1 MDSRQ
6 AGRRGGLRG
15 GAARAKALSSERR
28 VEIARGAA
36 HSRWKPEVLV
46 LSQPRDLEELEC
58 FVAFYGNGAAKHDV
72 CNPGAALVWAVSAS
86 RDNACLARMLPVF
99 IWRAR
104 GEVFSAPEIA
114 EARGVDACALGYFL
128 ELTQRFTTSR
138 GGVHGAARVLRVLRQ
153 KIRKSQKSKSS
164 DPTVFFRSMDK
175 PMLREHAARLTSPLA
190 KSWSLVMGEPDE
202 SFESYF
208 HRKIDQCLSG

>member
-1 MDSRQ
+1 M
-6 AGRRGGLRG
+6 
-15 GAARAKALSSERR
+15 LSSERR
-28 VEIARGAA
+28 VEIARDAA
-36 HSRWKPEVLV
+36 RARWKPEVLV

-58 FVAFYGNGAAKHDV
+58 FVAFYGNGFAKHGV
-72 CNPGAALVWAVSAS
+72 CDPGAALVQAVAAS

-104 GEVFSAPEIA
+104 ADVLRGSALA

-138 GGVHGAARVLRVLRQ
+138 EGVHGAANVLRDLR
-153 KIRKSQKSKSS
+153 RKSKSC
-164 DPTVFFRSMDK
+164 DPVVFFRSMDR
-175 PMLREHAARLTSPLA
+175 PVFREHAARLTSPSA
-190 KSWSLVMGEPDE
+190 KEWNLVMGEPDE

-208 HRKIDQCLSG
+208 HRKVSHVL